1 MAGVVVAAGT
11 MTAVRALVISA
22 DPDLRRQIRSALG
35 NAERRTGEP
44 WEYLEAPN
52 GLVGLRL
59 AWRAGPDVVV
69 ADEIASGAGAFA
81 VAKDLRGAAEP
92 FPGAIVLVLARR
104 QDAWLA
110 RWSGADAW
118 VIKPVDPFELADAV
132 MEQVERRM
140 PRRESA

>member
-1 MAGVVVAAGT
+1 MAGVVVGAGT
-11 MTAVRALVISA
+11 MTAVKALIISA
-22 DPDLRRQIRSALG
+22 DPALRAQLKVAVG
-35 NAERRTGEP
+35 TAERSTGER

-59 AWRAGPDVVV
+59 AWRTLPDVVV

-81 VAKDLRGAAEP
+81 VARDLRGAAEP
-92 FPGAIVLVLARR
+92 FPGAVILVLARR

-118 VIKPVDPFELADAV
+118 IVKPVDPFTLADTV
-132 MEQVERRM
+132 SEQVGRRVSGA
-140 PRRESA
+140 ETA